1 MHAGTPFV
9 ILNTLCGALA
19 AYGFA
24 GLRYTASAIILF
36 AVILVLQS
44 LIAIQLL
51 IFCVYATPNQVYYQ
65 IYPPI
70 SLYIVCFT
78 SSSTQG
84 RPCYVAKKQ
93 QGSSLILWESGLRSA

>member
-1 MHAGTPFV
+1 MTSHAGTPFV

-36 AVILVLQS
+36 AVILVIQS

-51 IFCVYATPNQVYYQ
+51 IFCVYATPNQVC
-65 IYPPI
+65 PE
-70 SLYIVCFT
+70 YIHHCEYHVT
-78 SSSTQG
+78 H
-84 RPCYVAKKQ
+84 P
-93 QGSSLILWESGLRSA
+93 